1 MTVYFLLFII
11 FSIISL
17 VCLFLVDKINY
28 TNDIIFGSAVAL
40 LLIFGLTAAV
50 KSYREKEQQKIE
62 KNSRSIS
69 TDEEVENTISFEDSL
84 ENTTEYKLLINE

>member
-1 MTVYFLLFII
+1 MTAYFILFIL

-17 VCLFLVDKINY
+17 VCIYFVDKVTYI
-28 TNDIIFGSAVAL
+28 NDIIFCSSVAL

-50 KSYREKEQQKIE
+50 KSYQEREQQKIE

>member
-1 MTVYFLLFII
+1 MTVYFVLFII

-17 VCLFLVDKINY
+17 LCIYLMDKLTYIG
-28 TNDIIFGSAVAL
+28 DIIFCSSVAL
-40 LLIFGLTAAV
+40 LLIFGLMDAV
-50 KSYREKEQQKIE
+50 KSYREGEQQKIE

-69 TDEEVENTISFEDSL
+69 TDEEVENTISFKDSL

>member
-1 MTVYFLLFII
+1 MTVCFVLFII
-11 FSIISL
+11 FSVISL
-17 VCLFLVDKINY
+17 LCIYLVDKVTYI
-28 TNDIIFGSAVAL
+28 NDIIFCSAVAL

-50 KSYREKEQQKIE
+50 KFYQEREQQKIE

-84 ENTTEYKLLINE
+84 RITTEYKLLINE

>member
-1 MTVYFLLFII
+1 MTIYFLLFII

-17 VCLFLVDKINY
+17 IYIYFVDKATYI
-28 TNDIIFGSAVAL
+28 NDIIFCSAVAL

-50 KSYREKEQQKIE
+50 KSYQEREQQKIE

>member
-17 VCLFLVDKINY
+17 VCIYFVDKVTYI
-28 TNDIIFGSAVAL
+28 NDIIFCSSVAL

-50 KSYREKEQQKIE
+50 KSYREREQQKIE

>member
-1 MTVYFLLFII
+1 MTVCFVLFII

-17 VCLFLVDKINY
+17 FYIYFVDEATYI
-28 TNDIIFGSAVAL
+28 NDIIFCSSVAL
-40 LLIFGLTAAV
+40 LFIFGLVAAV
-50 KSYREKEQQKIE
+50 KFRQEREQQKIQ

>member
-1 MTVYFLLFII
+1 MTIYFVLFVL

-17 VCLFLVDKINY
+17 LCIYLMDEVTYIG
-28 TNDIIFGSAVAL
+28 DIIFCSSVAL

-50 KSYREKEQQKIE
+50 KSYQEREQQKIE

-69 TDEEVENTISFEDSL
+69 TDEEVENIISFEDSL

>member
-17 VCLFLVDKINY
+17 LCIYLIDKVTYI
-28 TNDIIFGSAVAL
+28 NDIIFCSSVAL

-50 KSYREKEQQKIE
+50 KSYQEKEQQKIE

-69 TDEEVENTISFEDSL
+69 TDEKVENTISFEDSL

>member
-1 MTVYFLLFII
+1 MTIYFLLFII
-11 FSIISL
+11 FSVISL
-17 VCLFLVDKINY
+17 LCIYLIDKVTYI
-28 TNDIIFGSAVAL
+28 NDIIFCSAVAL
-40 LLIFGLTAAV
+40 LLIFGLTAAI
-50 KSYREKEQQKIE
+50 KSYREREQQKIE